1 MLAVKDNR
9 QYTITQADVDY
20 YQSQGF
26 DILDDAG
33 NIQTYG
39 AGKTIAYSAY
49 AKLKTEYDA
58 LQKEHETLKNTYADL
73 EAAAHMQQSA
83 ADQSKTRS
91 KPAGDK

>member
-49 AKLKTEYDA
+49 TELKAEYDA
-58 LQKEHETLKNTYADL
+58 LKRYTDL
-73 EAAAHMQQSA
+73 ETSIRTPAPEVDQLKARRRSA
-83 ADQSKTRS
+83 E
-91 KPAGDK
+91 DK

>member
-39 AGKTIAYSAY
+39 AGKTIAYSTY
-49 AKLKTEYDA
+49 TKLKAEYDA
-58 LQKEHETLKNTYADL
+58 LKTEHRELMKRYTDL
-73 EAAAHMQQSA
+73 ETSIRTPAPEV
-83 ADQSKTRS
+83 DQSKARRRS
-91 KPAGDK
+91 AEDK